1 MKKGMGSTFGLSV
14 QTIGDYAFD
23 NCLSLEEIIFPSSLT
38 TIGNNAFSN
47 STIKEK
53 VQTSIYL
60 SKCKWQRDKI
70 LILQETGN
78 HTELTAVRPVL
89 QALIFD
95 RAIRLESIGTNAF
108 QNTNVVKADM
118 SKTKIQKL
126 CRQGV

>member
-23 NCLSLEEIIFPSSLT
+23 NCPSLEEIIFPSSLT

-53 VQTSIYL
+53 VQTSVTYQNTSGKEIKYTYYRNRKPYGTYS
-60 SKCKWQRDKI
+60 SK
-70 LILQETGN
+70 TG
-78 HTELTAVRPVL
+78 LTS
-89 QALIFD
+89 IDFD

-126 CRQGV
+126 PTGAV